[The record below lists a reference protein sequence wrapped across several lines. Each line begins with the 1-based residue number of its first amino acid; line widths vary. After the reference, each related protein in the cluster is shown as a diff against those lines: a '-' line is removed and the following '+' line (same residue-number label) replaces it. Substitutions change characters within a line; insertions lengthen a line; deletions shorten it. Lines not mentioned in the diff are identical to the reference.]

1 MITQKQQKFLKAMM
15 DEQSIAE
22 ASKTAGVSLTTA
34 YKYLDNETFKKEL
47 QRARRKAVD
56 GISHLLRKLGNDA
69 IDTLR
74 DNLTDAEA
82 TPATKNSTAKIILEF
97 IYRSHELENVTE
109 RLDEIEN
116 AMELYTKE
124 NDRHA
129 I

>member
-1 MITQKQQKFLKAMM
+1 MMTQKQQKFLKAMM
-15 DEQSIAE
+15 EEQSIAE
-22 ASKTAGVSLTTA
+22 ASKSAGISQTTA
-34 YKYLDNETFKKEL
+34 YKYLDDGVFKKEL

-56 GISHLLRKLGNDA
+56 GISHRLRRLGNDA

-109 RLDEIEN
+109 RLDELESKIDS
-116 AMELYTKE
+116 YQKE